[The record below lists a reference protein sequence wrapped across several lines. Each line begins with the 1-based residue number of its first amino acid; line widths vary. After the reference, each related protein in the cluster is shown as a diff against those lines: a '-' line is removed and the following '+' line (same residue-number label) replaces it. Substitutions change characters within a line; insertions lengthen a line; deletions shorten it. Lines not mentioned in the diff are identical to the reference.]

1 MPSKEQILNQVKEL
15 ITNNFENAEAAME
28 FFDKNGDGLIEKNE
42 LKELLKQSGTGRMW
56 RGIVAG
62 KMLGGL
68 DKDSDKKLNKD
79 EFMNGINALMKE
91 IDGGEEE

>member
-1 MPSKEQILNQVKEL
+1 MPSKKEILTQVKDL
-15 ITNNFENAEAAME
+15 IVNNFESAEAAME

-42 LKELLKQSGTGRMW
+42 LKNLLKESGTGRFW

-62 KMLGGL
+62 KMMGGL

-79 EFMNGINALMKE
+79 EFMNGITALMKE
-91 IDGGEEE
+91 IDGDEEE